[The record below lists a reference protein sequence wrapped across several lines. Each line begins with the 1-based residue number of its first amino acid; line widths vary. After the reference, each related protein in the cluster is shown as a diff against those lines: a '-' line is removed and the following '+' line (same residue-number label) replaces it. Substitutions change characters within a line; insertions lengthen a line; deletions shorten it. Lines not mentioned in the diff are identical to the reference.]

1 MKKTLG
7 AFLVICLFISLSRH
21 AVYAQGGEIIVSA
34 AMSLKNAFEEIGM
47 LYKRKNRDTKVIFN
61 FGPSGDLIRQIESG
75 APVDVFASA
84 SLKEMDELEKK
95 GLIVSGSRLNFAA
108 NTLVLVVPRGP
119 QKQTRSFSDLKAV
132 TVKRIAVGNPKTVPA
147 GRYAEEIFRY
157 FGLSDRIKDKLIFAG
172 NVRQVLDYIVR
183 DEVDAGVVYKTD
195 ALSQPAEVE
204 VVAEAPDAAH
214 EPTFYPIAAVKDTK
228 NGGAAKAFISLVA
241 SVEGKRI
248 LGKYG
253 FKVAR

>member
-7 AFLVICLFISLSRH
+7 IFLILCLFISLSRH
-21 AVYAQGGEIIVSA
+21 EVYAEQGEITVSA
-34 AMSLKNAFEEIGM
+34 AMSLKNAFEEIGR
-47 LYKRKNRDTKVIFN
+47 LYERKNRNAKVVFN
-61 FGPSGDLIRQIESG
+61 FGPSGGLISQIEAG

-84 SLKEMDELEKK
+84 SPKEMDELQKK

-108 NTLVLVVPRGP
+108 NTLVLVVPRGQ
-119 QKQTRSFSDLKAV
+119 QKKTGSFSDLKAA
-132 TVKRIAVGNPKTVPA
+132 TVKKIAIGNPRTVPA

-157 FGLSDRIKDKLIFAG
+157 FGLSDQIKDKLIFAV

-204 VVAEAPDAAH
+204 VVADAPDAAH
-214 EPTFYPIAAVKDTK
+214 EPTFYPIATVKGTK
-228 NGGAAKAFISLVA
+228 NEVAATAFTSLVA
-241 SVEGKRI
+241 SAEGKRI

-253 FKVAR
+253 FKAAR

>member
-1 MKKTLG
+1 MKKT
-7 AFLVICLFISLSRH
+7 FVIFFVLCLSLSLSRQV
-21 AVYAQGGEIIVSA
+21 VYAEKTEIIVSA
-34 AMSLKNAFEEIGM
+34 AMSLKNAFEEIGF
-47 LYKRKNRDTKVIFN
+47 LYERNNKNTKVVFN
-61 FGPSGDLIRQIESG
+61 FGPSGDLVRQIESD

-95 GLIVSGSRLNFAA
+95 GLLVPRTRLNFAS
-108 NTLVLVVPRGP
+108 NTLVLIVPRS
-119 QKQTRSFSDLKAV
+119 QKKKARSFSDLKADA
-132 TVKRIAVGNPKTVPA
+132 VKRIAVGNPMTVPA

-157 FGLSDRIKDKLIFAG
+157 YGLYDRIKDKLILAG

-204 VVAEAPDAAH
+204 IVAEAPDAAH
-214 EPTFYPIAAVKDTK
+214 EPTLYPIAVVKGTK
-228 NGGAAKAFISLVA
+228 NKGAAKAFISVMT
-241 SVEGKRI
+241 SVEGKKI

-253 FKVAR
+253 FKGGL